1 MNRLAK
7 DEVQQHLDKGRY
19 GSPRINPEEQRKY
32 LGTFRERCFV
42 SMTVGE
48 MHNKQDQQNLIEEI
62 KQHPDGKLLIN
73 GAVSEELQRV
83 FIGLASKNAADF
95 TIVND
100 ATAESEDSIGILL
113 VTDYAVNEEIIDIE
127 AKYPT
132 NPEDDE
138 EPKEKKSFFSR
149 FFN

>member
-1 MNRLAK
+1 MAK

-42 SMTVGE
+42 SMTVSE
-48 MHNKQDQQNLIEEI
+48 MRSKQDQKNLIEEI

-73 GAVSEELQRV
+73 GAVSEELQRT

-100 ATAESEDSIGILL
+100 ATVESEESIGLLL
-113 VTDYAVNEEIIDIE
+113 VTDYAVNEETIDIE
-127 AKYPT
+127 AKYP
-132 NPEDDE
+132 PKSEDEE

-149 FFN
+149 FFD